1 MAKKNLLDK
10 YFGQLYVVEETKER
24 ASDGSIVWRCE
35 CECGNKNFLIS
46 TSELCRQPPRNRTH
60 CNNSIHFINNLIG
73 QNQFPPV
80 YQ

>member
-24 ASDGSIVWRCE
+24 ASDGSIIWRCE

-46 TSELCRQPPRNRTH
+46 TSTFKIAQHT
-60 CNNSIHFINNLIG
+60 SKI
-73 QNQFPPV
+73 V
-80 YQ
+80 SKY